1 MLDDGAPYN
10 QIVAALAELGHTVS
24 ARNISNWFQGG
35 HQDWLLHQER
45 LAANRIREE
54 AVLDILTNDT
64 AIDLPAAGLQIA
76 ATHLCQLLLAAHPE
90 SADPE
95 SGLNNYIRVAN
106 ALCRITRQLLRVH
119 EFRQENP
126 HDEALEPQ
134 SSIPDPPSTLP
145 PLKVQSS
152 AFDVQG
158 SAFSSHAPPD
168 QPSDSPPS
176 SILNPPPSILHPSIH
191 SSTNPPAAA
200 ASPFSVQSSKFKVQC
215 SDPPAPPIHQ
225 SKNPSIHQSA
235 AQPLRG
241 R

>member
-24 ARNISNWFQGG
+24 ARNISNWYQGG

-90 SADPE
+90 SADPD

-126 HDEALEPQ
+126 RDESLDPQ
-134 SSIPDPPSTLP
+134 SSILDPPS

-152 AFDVQG
+152 KFDVQG
-158 SAFSSHAPPD
+158 SVFSTQPEASSPMPFKVQTSNSQVQSSPSPN
-168 QPSDSPPS
+168 QPSDSET
-176 SILNPPPSILHPSIH
+176 L
-191 SSTNPPAAA
+191 
-200 ASPFSVQSSKFKVQC
+200 ASPTSPFNVQSSKFKVQC
-215 SDPPAPPIHQ
+215 SAPPASPSHSPIQQ
-225 SKNPSIHQSA
+225 SINPSIHQSA
-235 AQPLRG
+235 SPR
-241 R
+241 